1 MNPQPPRPERGKFSN
16 EETNFL
22 KAHLPAYEA
31 LCYQLAEKATGP
43 RGTVKG
49 QKKDWVLLKVFP
61 KFIKEFSSDQK
72 GDQKGDP
79 QLQLLQT
86 VGSLLQH
93 FLVAEW

>member
-1 MNPQPPRPERGKFSN
+1 MNPQPQRPERGKFSN

-22 KAHLPAYEA
+22 KTHLPAYEA
-31 LCYQLAEKATGP
+31 LCYQLAEKATGS

-49 QKKDWVLLKVFP
+49 QKKDWVLSKVFP
-61 KFIKEFSSDQK
+61 IFVKEFSS
-72 GDQKGDP
+72 DQKGDP